1 MLALE
6 RKRQGLELDDLCAR
20 LRLSLAQVQALE
32 GDDYAKLPGPTFT
45 RGIIRSYAKI
55 LQIDAQ
61 PLLDAYEQAKPA
73 EAQLAIAAPT
83 HNIRFA
89 PGSDGQPLMRV
100 VLIVLAVIVVAG
112 GAWLWYT
119 NPHLIAIGSSS
130 RASSKPAG
138 SDATSVVAPP
148 AAPAPDQ
155 ASSASDVP
163 SSVARGIGADT
174 PTGAPD
180 VIGAPEATS
189 AGVSPQVAEAAA
201 APQTAAPSGQEHVL
215 SFTFD
220 RESWV
225 EVRDSSGK
233 VILSQLNTGGTVKEV
248 SGRPPFKLVIGNAA
262 GVHLSYKGQ
271 PIDLG
276 PSTRVNVAR
285 LTLE

>member
-6 RKRQGLELDDLCAR
+6 RKRQGLEVDDLCAR

-55 LQIDAQ
+55 LQVDAQ

-73 EAQLAIAAPT
+73 GAQLAIAAPT

-89 PGSDGQPLMRV
+89 PGSDGEPLMRV

-119 NPHLIAIGSSS
+119 NPHLLVIGSGS
-130 RASSKPAG
+130 RESSKPAG
-138 SDATSVVAPP
+138 SVAAP
-148 AAPAPDQ
+148 AAPGPGQ

-174 PTGAPD
+174 PTGALD

-189 AGVSPQVAEAAA
+189 AAVSPQVAEAAA
-201 APQTAAPSGQEHVL
+201 APQTAAPGGQEHVL
-215 SFTFD
+215 SFAFD

-233 VILSQLNTGGTVKEV
+233 VLLSQLNTGGTVKEV

-262 GVHLSYKGQ
+262 GVHLTYKGQ

-276 PSTRVNVAR
+276 PSTKVNVAR